1 MVNFRARNAG
11 GGRPHVG
18 RMRMRPAMVAAA
30 LLALLA
36 CAAPRQDEADASRE
50 RLARLAAEVQ
60 AAEDVSAI
68 KRLQR
73 SYGYFLDKGM
83 WTELAEY
90 FTDDAVASDPAGV
103 FISRQSIRQHLRRNA
118 DHVPAGQAGPAGGRL
133 SNHMII
139 QPVLHLDA
147 AGDTARGRW
156 RALVMSGSLDGSV
169 TWTEGIHQ
177 MQYRRE
183 DGVWKIARLDY
194 HAGSANPAGV
204 EGARVW
210 PQREPAYAAARFAGI
225 TGLARRVERLQDEL
239 EVENLQRLYGYHL
252 DRAQWDQL
260 AELFVD
266 DAAIQFGPKDV
277 YIGKARI
284 RDFLGTLASRGPTPG
299 GLNDHLQLQPVV
311 TIIDDPRTGLITARV
326 RSRQLGMS
334 GQAGGKSQWSEG
346 LYENW
351 LVKEGATWKFTRV
364 HFFPTSIIGQD
375 PIPPYHY
382 ENPVSRQPATYPPGS
397 VDEQLARPVSMP
409 LPFGQQPDPQVV
421 RDPAAALTEAE
432 RRIARVKDHLEI
444 ENLVSAYGYQQGPAE
459 GCMDQH
465 IPVQP
470 LIQVEADGKAAKV
483 RSRMLQHP
491 GMNGCAARGGAIH
504 ENELVKEAGIWKF
517 REVLLAQQPA
527 QVPTQAGSAAR
538 GTLPPAGPAAA
549 PDPLRTARQDLLV
562 TPPIAVPPPGMPPE
576 VAASLREI
584 GPVID
589 AAQTIPLYAPLHA
602 GRPDD
607 SVQVRRDLAYG
618 PDPRHRADVFT
629 ERGTSGAPRPLLVF
643 SYGGGFRGGAKSSA
657 DTPFYDNIGYWAAE
671 NGMVGVTINY
681 RLAPQFTWPAG
692 ADDIARVVAWLREQA
707 ASWGADPSQIF
718 LWGHSSGAAHVA
730 DYLVRTPDA
739 PVRAAILMS
748 GIYSL
753 GAETSMW
760 SAYYGEDVS
769 QYPGRSSLPRLIQL
783 PLPILAVSSE
793 LDAPNFI
800 PDTEGLIEGRR
811 AAGRPVTGLWLPNHS
826 HLSMAYAIGT
836 EDTSLTAPLLQF
848 IRDHSTPGEARR

>member
-1 MVNFRARNAG
+1 M
-11 GGRPHVG
+11 
-18 RMRMRPAMVAAA
+18 MAAA

-36 CAAPRQDEADASRE
+36 CAAPRQNEADASRE

-83 WTELAEY
+83 WTDLAEY

-103 FISRQSIRQHLRRNA
+103 FIGRQNIRQHLHRNPG
-118 DHVPAGQAGPAGGRL
+118 HVPVGQAGLAEARL
-133 SNHMII
+133 YNHVII
-139 QPVLHLDA
+139 QPVVHLDA
-147 AGDTARGRW
+147 GGDTARAQW
-156 RALVMSGSLDGSV
+156 RALAMSGSPDGNV
-169 TWTEGIHQ
+169 TWAEGIYQ

-194 HAGSANPAGV
+194 HAGSAKAAAV
-204 EGARVW
+204 EDARVW
-210 PQREPAYAAARFAGI
+210 PQRAPAYAAARFAGI

-260 AELFVD
+260 ADLFVD
-266 DAAIQFGPKDV
+266 EAAIEFGQKGV

-284 RDFLGTLASRGPTPG
+284 REFLGTLGPHAPTTG
-299 GLNDHLQLQPVV
+299 GLNHRLQLQPVV

-326 RSRQLGMS
+326 RSRQLDMS
-334 GQAGGKSQWSEG
+334 GQAGGKDHWSEG
-346 LYENW
+346 IYENW
-351 LVKEGATWKFTRV
+351 LLKEGGTWKFTRV
-364 HFFPTSIIGQD
+364 HFHPTSGHAH
-375 PIPPYHY
+375 IPPYHY

-409 LPFGQQPDPQVV
+409 LPFGQQPDPEVV

-444 ENLVSAYGYQQGPAE
+444 ENLVSAYGYQQDPVE
-459 GCMDQH
+459 GCMDHH

-470 LIQVEADGKAAKV
+470 VIQVYAGGKAAKV
-483 RSRMLQHP
+483 RSRMLQLP
-491 GMNGCAARGGAIH
+491 GVNGCASMSGAIH
-504 ENELVKEAGIWKF
+504 ENELVKEAGNWKF
-517 REVLLAQQPA
+517 RNVPMA
-527 QVPTQAGSAAR
+527 QVPMQAGNAAP
-538 GTLPPAGPAAA
+538 GTLPPTGPAAA

-562 TPPIAVPPPGMPPE
+562 TPPIAVPPQGMPPE

-589 AAQTIPLYAPLHA
+589 AARTLPLYAPLHA
-602 GRPDD
+602 GSSHD

-629 ERGTSGAPRPLLVF
+629 ERGASGAPRPLLVF

-707 ASWGADPSQIF
+707 PSWGADPAQIF

-753 GAETSMW
+753 GTGTSMW

-769 QYPGRSSLPRLIQL
+769 QYPARSSLPRLIQL
-783 PLPILAVSSE
+783 PLPIMAVWSE

-811 AAGRPVTGLWLPNHS
+811 AAGRPVTGLRLPNHS